1 MSRNA
6 KRPDLRADSRT
17 GPRGGQ
23 NRRKQR
29 DPFDDQAPGGVAGLL
44 MAAGGVVARNPVIA
58 GGATAFL
65 VTMSFVSANALWY
78 QPAAHEGMIF
88 ATRPDMVFK
97 PAEQRPVLPGV
108 AREKPRDRSRE
119 KEASAGEAATASPQS
134 DPEVAKLQARL
145 ADIGFYDGPVD
156 GLPGPAT
163 RAAVEAYRS
172 AQGDPIRQAIAGNV
186 PEGGAIGQAANAF
199 PKINNVVIPATRPQ
213 RPNSAGV
220 DPVSTTAGIPPTR
233 PPAPTPA
240 VQREPAPKPQPASLE
255 PQRPAPPP
263 SAVQGGEIQSTE
275 IVRVQAGL
283 RAFGHERIAMDG
295 RLRKDTID
303 AIREFQTL
311 FRLPVT
317 GRPDTQL
324 IAKMQEIGLIN

>member
-6 KRPDLRADSRT
+6 KRPDLRADSRAA
-17 GPRGGQ
+17 PRQGQ

-29 DPFDDQAPGGVAGLL
+29 DPFEDEGPGAISGLL
-44 MAAGGVVARNPVIA
+44 MAAGGAIARNPVIA
-58 GGATAFL
+58 GGTTAFL

-97 PAEQRPVLPGV
+97 PAEQRPVLPGI
-108 AREKPRDRSRE
+108 AREKQKPKDR
-119 KEASAGEAATASPQS
+119 EASAGAAATPSPES

-145 ADIGFYDGPVD
+145 ADLGFYDGPVD

-163 RAAVEAYRS
+163 RAAVEAYRA
-172 AQGDPIRQAIAGNV
+172 AQGDPIRQAIAGNA
-186 PEGGAIGQAANAF
+186 PESASGGQAEAF
-199 PKINNVVIPATRPQ
+199 PKITNVVIPATRPQ
-213 RPNSAGV
+213 RPNSGGV
-220 DPVSTTAGIPPTR
+220 DPVNTTAGIPAPR
-233 PPAPTPA
+233 QSAPTPA
-240 VQREPAPKPQPASLE
+240 VQQEPAPKPQPASLE
-255 PQRPAPPP
+255 PQRPTPPAP
-263 SAVQGGEIQSTE
+263 AAQNAGEFQSTE

-283 RAFGHERIAMDG
+283 RAFGHEQIAMDG

-303 AIREFQTL
+303 AIREFQSL

-317 GRPDTQL
+317 GRPDAQL